1 MTDEQAE
8 ESERAWGARRLAAWN
23 GAARTLA
30 PGAVAES
37 VRQRL
42 ERLAA
47 EGEDAHDL
55 DAWTDRY
62 GVGIVEDLESRTAE
76 ILGKPSAAF
85 FPTGTMAQ
93 QIALRVW
100 AERSGNPT
108 VAMHP
113 MVHLLQHERDA
124 LTRVAGLRPL
134 RTADLPLP
142 PSAEEIRDLD
152 EPFGVLHY
160 ELPLREAGFLLPGWD
175 ELVAVAEAAR
185 ERGAAVH
192 FDGARIWEST
202 AFYGRSLPEIA
213 GLADSVYVSFYKS
226 LGGLSGAA
234 LAGPADVVD
243 EARAWRHRYGG
254 LPFQQWPAALAALAG
269 LDRELPQLPAYVAH
283 ARIVAAALARG
294 LAKGPGWYRVHPEV
308 PHTHEF
314 QVWLA
319 GEAEALERAAV
330 RQAEETGTALFRMW
344 RPAPV
349 PGLARTELAVR
360 APGLVWTEDDVEQ
373 AVADFLSRIEP

>member
-1 MTDEQAE
+1 M
-8 ESERAWGARRLAAWN
+8 
-23 GAARTLA
+23 
-30 PGAVAES
+30 
-37 VRQRL
+37 RQRL
-42 ERLAA
+42 DRLVA
-47 EGEDAHDL
+47 EGADVCDL
-55 DAWTDRY
+55 DGWTDHY
-62 GVGIVEDLESRTAE
+62 GTGIVEDLERRTAE

-100 AERSGNPT
+100 AERTGNRT

-113 MVHLLQHERDA
+113 MAHPLQHERDA

-134 RTADLPLP
+134 RTADEPSP
-142 PSAEEIRDLD
+142 PSADEIRHLD
-152 EPFGVLHY
+152 EPFGILHY
-160 ELPLREAGFLLPGWD
+160 ELPLREAGFLLPEWE
-175 ELVAVAEAAR
+175 ELVAVVDAAR
-185 ERGAAVH
+185 ERDAVVH

-202 AFYGRSLPEIA
+202 AFYGRPLPEIA

-234 LAGPADVVD
+234 LAGPVDVMD

-254 LPFQQWPAALAALAG
+254 LPFQQWPAALAALVG
-269 LDRELPQLPAYVAH
+269 LDRELPRLPEYVAH
-283 ARIVAAALARG
+283 ARLVAAALARG

-319 GEAEALERAAV
+319 GEPEALERAAV
-330 RQAEETGTALFRMW
+330 LQAEETGTALFRSW
-344 RPAPV
+344 RPGPV
-349 PGLARTELAVR
+349 PGLARTELAIR
-360 APGLVWTEDDVEQ
+360 APGLAWSEDDVQQ
-373 AVADFLSRIEP
+373 AVADFLTRVEPRE